1 MDSKGIIK
9 PVDIDESQ
17 YNKIQHQVGAVQFTH
32 PCLIANVG
40 HVKAGKSTL
49 MYNHITDF
57 FKPIFEDRIILF
69 SPSYN
74 DPIIKKLIDEELV
87 YAHYPDYSNDLL
99 KGVLEIIK
107 ENHKDNPND
116 RWLIC
121 FDDLLASMFRH
132 NMSKDGRWLNAYIAR
147 YRHFPV
153 EGAISLMFF
162 SQYWRDYSSIMRS
175 NTTFVNFLGSHSEK
189 HRKVYAE
196 ELSAVFGGDEK
207 KFMEIWNKA
216 KRGKFDFLS
225 LDFNELKAYRNYE
238 EVIYDRDSEF
248 SLDTD
253 EPENKKVLEESE
265 ESEEEK

>member
-1 MDSKGIIK
+1 MDSKGKIK

-17 YNKIQHQVGAVQFTH
+17 YNKLTHQVGAVQFTH

-57 FKPIFEDRIILF
+57 FKPVFEDRIILF

-74 DPIIKKLIDEELV
+74 DPIIKKLIDEELI
-87 YAHYPDYSNDLL
+87 YAHFSDYSNDLF

-107 ENHKDNPND
+107 ENHKDNPGD

-121 FDDLLASMFRH
+121 FDDLLASMFKH
-132 NMSKDGRWLNAYIAR
+132 NMSKEGRWLNGYISR

-162 SQYWRDYSSIMRS
+162 SQYWRDYSSVMRS
-175 NTTFVNFLGSHSEK
+175 NTTLVNFLGSHSEK

-207 KFMEIWNKA
+207 KFMEIWNRA

-238 EVIYDRDSEF
+238 DVIYDRDAEYSY
-248 SLDTD
+248 DID
-253 EPENKKVLEESE
+253 EPEKEEDIKE

>member
-1 MDSKGIIK
+1 
-9 PVDIDESQ
+9 
-17 YNKIQHQVGAVQFTH
+17 
-32 PCLIANVG
+32 
-40 HVKAGKSTL
+40 
-49 MYNHITDF
+49 
-57 FKPIFEDRIILF
+57 
-69 SPSYN
+69 
-74 DPIIKKLIDEELV
+74 
-87 YAHYPDYSNDLL
+87 
-99 KGVLEIIK
+99 
-107 ENHKDNPND
+107 
-116 RWLIC
+116 
-121 FDDLLASMFRH
+121 
-132 NMSKDGRWLNAYIAR
+132 
-147 YRHFPV
+147 
-153 EGAISLMFF
+153 MFF

-265 ESEEEK
+265 ESEE